1 MVTKKDSKKVP
12 KQKRSP
18 QQVRII
24 GGKHKGRKLRF
35 VGGLDLRPTLGRTR
49 ETLFNWLRGELDSIA
64 CLDLFAGSGV
74 LGFEALSQGAA
85 HVTFVE
91 RDGRAVRALKDNVA
105 SLGLDDQCAVV
116 RGDALR
122 YLSSLDGTFD
132 VVFVDPPFASPKLLT
147 SALAHLHELT
157 PAPRLVYAEAPAK
170 TDLESL
176 AAAQGW
182 RSIKTTRTG
191 DASGVL
197 LEQAARSASASVA
210 GTDRQG

>member
-1 MVTKKDSKKVP
+1 MVTKKDAKKVP

-24 GGKHKGRKLRF
+24 GGKYKGRKLRF
-35 VGGLDLRPTLGRTR
+35 VGGRDLRPTLGRTR
-49 ETLFNWLRGELDSIA
+49 ETLFNWLRGELEGAA

-91 RDGRAVRALKDNVA
+91 RDGRTVRALQDNA
-105 SLGLDDQCAVV
+105 AALSATDHCTIV

-122 YLSSLDGTFD
+122 YLSSGDRAYD
-132 VVFVDPPFASPKLLT
+132 VVFLDPPFASPDLLT
-147 SALAHLHELT
+147 NALAILGELA
-157 PAPRLVYAEAPAK
+157 PAPRLVYAEAPMQ

-176 AAAQGW
+176 ATAHGW
-182 RSIKTTRTG
+182 RPIKSTRTG
-191 DASGVL
+191 DARGML
-197 LEQAARSASASVA
+197 LERTVKPIA
-210 GTDRQG
+210 GADSQR